1 MIVGVDP
8 HGSVLGH
15 EKEEDVEGQFYEV
28 EGIGYDFYPTV
39 LGKAELWYDDQLPGQ
54 TRG

>member
-39 LGKAELWYDDQLPGQ
+39 LGKAELGYDAQMPGQ